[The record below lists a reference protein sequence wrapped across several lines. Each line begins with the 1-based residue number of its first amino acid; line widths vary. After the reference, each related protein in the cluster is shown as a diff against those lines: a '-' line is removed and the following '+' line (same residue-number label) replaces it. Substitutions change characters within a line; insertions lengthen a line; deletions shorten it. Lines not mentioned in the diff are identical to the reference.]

1 MAARG
6 NLRCR
11 SSRRAQEARGAETLE
26 RVCTDPWPVRP
37 AMYSCLPIH
46 FYGTLILH
54 VFRRVWA
61 ANGCDGVVGHFLL
74 HAEPAI
80 VKDLWRIYEEGPARD
95 QEHEVGTH
103 VRVLFDD
110 GLWYP
115 GVLTEFKTLT
125 KKYTVQF
132 DDGDEMDLRIPDKD
146 VEVVSREEASKKRP
160 LGNEAEGG
168 QRAAKASGHD
178 DDGIMLGSN
187 AYRYKK
193 CDTAAPQQDD
203 STSTPCAPE
212 DEAARQ
218 QREAEEAARAAAEE
232 RRRELA
238 AQQRS
243 TFVATSFRAP
253 GPKKAAHEAR
263 KSGKKKKKKS
273 GDIAKQGK
281 APMQKKYKFKNKSF
295 K

>member
-1 MAARG
+1 M
-6 NLRCR
+6 
-11 SSRRAQEARGAETLE
+11 
-26 RVCTDPWPVRP
+26 
-37 AMYSCLPIH
+37 
-46 FYGTLILH
+46 LH
-54 VFRRVWA
+54 VLCRAWA
-61 ANGCDGVVGHFLL
+61 SNGRDGVVGHFLL
-74 HAEPAI
+74 HAEGRI
-80 VKDLWRIYEEGPARD
+80 IKDLWRIYEEGPARD
-95 QEHEVGTH
+95 QEHDIGTH

-115 GVLTEFKTLT
+115 GVLTDFKTLT

-146 VEVVSREEASKKRP
+146 VEVISREEASKKRP
-160 LGNEAEGG
+160 LSDEAEGG
-168 QRAAKASGHD
+168 QRAAKVSGND

-187 AYRYKK
+187 AYRYQK
-193 CDTAAPQQDD
+193 CDTAAPSQGDD

-212 DEAARQ
+212 DEATRQ
-218 QREAEEAARAAAEE
+218 QREADEAARTAAEQ

-243 TFVATSFRAP
+243 TFVSTSFRAP

-263 KSGKKKKKKS
+263 KSGKKKKNKS